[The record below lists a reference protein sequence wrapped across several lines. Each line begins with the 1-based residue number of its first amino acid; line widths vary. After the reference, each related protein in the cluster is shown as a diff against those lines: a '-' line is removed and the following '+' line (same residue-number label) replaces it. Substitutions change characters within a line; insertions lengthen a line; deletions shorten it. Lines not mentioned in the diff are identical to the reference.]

1 MDESNDV
8 DAYKELLDEATA
20 FAIVGKSGLVAF
32 SYAGNSVM
40 NLDPSDC
47 AKVIALVAEL
57 LESKKNA
64 S

>member
-1 MDESNDV
+1 MNEPNAI
-8 DAYKELLDEATA
+8 DAYKGLLDDATA

-40 NLDPSDC
+40 NINPSDD

-57 LESKKNA
+57 FETKKI
-64 S
+64 